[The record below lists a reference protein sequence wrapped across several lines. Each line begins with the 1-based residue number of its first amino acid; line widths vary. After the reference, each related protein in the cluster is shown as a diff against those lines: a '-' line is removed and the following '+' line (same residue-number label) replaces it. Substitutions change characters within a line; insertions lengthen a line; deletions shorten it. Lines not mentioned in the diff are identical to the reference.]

1 MVDALIVSNLLLWGL
16 VLVLA
21 AVVAALVRQIGV
33 LHERV
38 APAGALV
45 LQGGL
50 RAGERAPEL
59 ELADWRGERLRIGGA
74 DAAAATLLLFVSP
87 SCPLCKQLLPVADSL
102 ERAEAGRLRV
112 VRASD
117 GPREEHE
124 DFVREHALA
133 SRRYVLSTELG
144 LLYRVSKLP
153 YAVLIDEAGVV
164 RAAGL
169 VNTREHL
176 ESLLEARERGVGSLQ
191 EYLAGP
197 GRERRVA

>member
-1 MVDALIVSNLLLWGL
+1 MVDALIVSNLILWGL

-33 LHERV
+33 LHERL

-45 LQGGL
+45 LRGGP

-74 DAAAATLLLFVSP
+74 GAATLLLFVSP
-87 SCPLCKQLLPVADSL
+87 TCPVCKTLLPVADSL
-102 ERAEAGRLRV
+102 ERAEGGRLRV

-124 DFVREHALA
+124 AFVREHALA
-133 SRRYVLSTELG
+133 SRRYVLSSELG
-144 LLYRVSKLP
+144 LLYQVSKLP
-153 YAVLIDEAGVV
+153 YAVLLDEAGVV

-191 EYLAGP
+191 EYLAGQ
-197 GRERRVA
+197 GRQRHVA